1 MKFDD
6 LLYNPDVQVIYN
18 WKQRI
23 ESVSG
28 LTCIHLN
35 EVFKQESFT
44 LKGLKAAKEK
54 DRQYFKGL
62 IIDIESLL

>member
-44 LKGLKAAKEK
+44 LKELKAAKEK

>member
-1 MKFDD
+1 MKIGD
-6 LLYNPDVQVIYN
+6 LMDSPDAQVIYN

-23 ESVSG
+23 ESISG

-44 LKGLKAAKEK
+44 LKELIAAKEE

-62 IIDIESLL
+62 ILDIEPLL